1 VYACVAALGGV
12 NDIAAFRKT
21 SLSQTIRNF
30 PAGKFIIGDN
40 SYVCLEHLLTPF
52 SGDKKRDPCKD
63 AYNFYLSQLRIRVEQ
78 TFGFMTTKWQI
89 LRKPLQIWLKHVGRI
104 FLRITRLHNFCTNEG
119 YDVENIEEGD
129 GDLTTFIPSDTSVT
143 EVEGNSLL
151 QDIIV
156 QELAQQ
162 SLGRPQHN
170 LERN

>member
-1 VYACVAALGGV
+1 
-12 NDIAAFRKT
+12 
-21 SLSQTIRNF
+21 
-30 PAGKFIIGDN
+30 
-40 SYVCLEHLLTPF
+40 
-52 SGDKKRDPCKD
+52 
-63 AYNFYLSQLRIRVEQ
+63 
-78 TFGFMTTKWQI
+78 MTTKWQI